1 MKKQI
6 TLNQLKTLVMEVR
19 KKPIKDPFE
28 DFEMDDTGVIVK
40 YIGNDEAVVIPD
52 GVRSIGD
59 RAFAGCSSLK
69 SIIIPSGVEVIR
81 PLAFLNCKNLT
92 SVSFPDT
99 LRLIDARAF
108 SGCANLFKID
118 LPEGVELG
126 TDCFAGT
133 AWQREKNRILSSKLE
148 RCEEMDKEETLKWI
162 KKGGLCVYRSGLSFR
177 GAKAHPISTEDA
189 LKKFAQYSFENPLYN
204 LSWLIYNDE
213 VALEFCELDE
223 NDMFESRKITLT
235 VGQIKRLI
243 KENFYAGQAWK
254 DTWEKM
260 VLRYDREQDCYVPK
274 DDFKDEVE
282 GIVSILNT
290 SPIFGPHYKL
300 TNNPFDSGTNKD
312 NCSLV
317 LDGGTDWKTMK
328 PFLDEFYGTD
338 TYQAYKKGCPLKSIR
353 HVGPDYAITLHIY
366 VDGKISI
373 FNINGKH
380 PPEEMAVKFFVN
392 GQKDIDDMLH
402 LLTRIADKVQ
412 EVAKDEDEEEH
423 ERRARAAHDQYSIDI
438 ERQYG
443 KRYTGAYAKYNKWD
457 ENTKMT
463 LTIGQ
468 IKRLIKESDEVKLQ
482 MVALK
487 RAFDEI
493 KKGKQ
498 EAEAGNWKIEALG
511 EWNDELD
518 APEHGGH
525 WVYFKGAPILE
536 VNYDTMEYCFLMETA
551 ILSKEMTD
559 AMLET
564 LECKDFSLE
573 GDGLPDFL
581 SGDDKEEEED

>member
-6 TLNQLKTLVMEVR
+6 TLNQLKALVMEVR
-19 KKPIKDPFE
+19 KKPTKDPFE

-81 PLAFLNCKNLT
+81 PLAFLNCENLT

-177 GAKAHPISTEDA
+177 GAKAHPISTENA
-189 LKKFAQYSFENPLYN
+189 LKKFPQYSFENPLYN

-235 VGQIKRLI
+235 V
-243 KENFYAGQAWK
+243 
-254 DTWEKM
+254 
-260 VLRYDREQDCYVPK
+260 
-274 DDFKDEVE
+274 
-282 GIVSILNT
+282 
-290 SPIFGPHYKL
+290 
-300 TNNPFDSGTNKD
+300 
-312 NCSLV
+312 
-317 LDGGTDWKTMK
+317 
-328 PFLDEFYGTD
+328 
-338 TYQAYKKGCPLKSIR
+338 
-353 HVGPDYAITLHIY
+353 
-366 VDGKISI
+366 
-373 FNINGKH
+373 
-380 PPEEMAVKFFVN
+380 
-392 GQKDIDDMLH
+392 
-402 LLTRIADKVQ
+402 
-412 EVAKDEDEEEH
+412 
-423 ERRARAAHDQYSIDI
+423 
-438 ERQYG
+438 
-443 KRYTGAYAKYNKWD
+443 
-457 ENTKMT
+457 
-463 LTIGQ
+463 GQ

-536 VNYDTMEYCFLMETA
+536 VNYDTMEYCYLMETA

-573 GDGLPDFL
+573 GDGFPDFL